1 MVICGKPVNS
11 DAGTSKNG
19 TIMRYYKCSGKRV
32 SKQCQLRPIRKETLE
47 KLVVDAVMEALATPQ
62 NLLKFADVVMI
73 LLKKRHGDR
82 SVLNLLKKDLENV
95 EKSIAKLLDCM
106 EKGIY
111 TASTKARLEN
121 LEEKRSLLSEKIL
134 LEQCK
139 EKQVL
144 TKDEIIKHITT
155 ALRKSPKQLI
165 DLLVKE
171 IRLYNDKIEIDFH
184 YTNKKSPDDENH
196 WDFCFYQCE
205 KSYIVDTHVF
215 KSKPKEYRVK
225 IKLKV

>member
-1 MVICGKPVNS
+1 MVLI
-11 DAGTSKNG
+11 
-19 TIMRYYKCSGKRV
+19 
-32 SKQCQLRPIRKETLE
+32 
-47 KLVVDAVMEALATPQ
+47 
-62 NLLKFADVVMI
+62 
-73 LLKKRHGDR
+73 KKRHGDC

-95 EKSIAKLLDCM
+95 EKSIANLLDCM

-111 TASTKARLEN
+111 TASTKTRLEE
-121 LEEKRSLLSEKIL
+121 LEEKRSRLSEKIL

-139 EKQVL
+139 ERQVL
-144 TKDEIIKHITT
+144 TKDEIVKHIST

-184 YTNKKSPDDENH
+184 YTNKKSPDDEDH
-196 WDFCFYQCE
+196 WDFCFYQSE
-205 KSYIVDTHVF
+205 KSYIVDTHIF
-215 KSKPKEYRVK
+215 KSQPTEHRVK